1 MVNLLTSM
9 TLVLFFW
16 GVIHGQSALREK
28 VKAGNTHY
36 YSDKYDEALN
46 SYQDALL
53 EDPQSAVAHFNQG
66 DALYKL
72 EKYEE
77 AIESYQKTVASK
89 EIELEALAYFNIGN
103 AYFKQDKLQESIA
116 AYIKA
121 LERDPGDQDAKYN
134 LELARA
140 KLKESADK
148 QQSQPEQQNIEPSDY
163 AKKLLEQAK
172 QLVAQHKYEQ
182 AYQLMVEGEK
192 RDQTVAAFRAFTT
205 RVKDIVDIEKL

>member
-1 MVNLLTSM
+1 MIKFLQYIL
-9 TLVLFFW
+9 LFFYFTA
-16 GVIHGQSALREK
+16 GIFGQSALREK
-28 VKAGNTHY
+28 VQTGNAYY
-36 YSDKYDEALN
+36 YSEKYDDALN

-66 DALYKL
+66 NALYKL

-77 AIESYQKTVASK
+77 AIESFQKSLTSK
-89 EIELEALAYFNIGN
+89 EIALEFLAYFNIGN
-103 AYFKQDKLQESIA
+103 SYFKQDKLQESIA

-121 LERDPGDQDAKYN
+121 LERNPGDQDAKYN

-148 QQSQPEQQNIEPSDY
+148 QQSQPDQQNIEPSDY

-172 QLVAQHKYEQ
+172 QLVAQRKYEQ
-182 AYQLMVEGEK
+182 AYQLMIEGEK
-192 RDQTVAAFRAFTT
+192 QDKTVAAFRVFTM

>member
-1 MVNLLTSM
+1 MLP
-9 TLVLFFW
+9 
-16 GVIHGQSALREK
+16 GQSALREK
-28 VKAGNTHY
+28 VQKGNDHY
-36 YSDKYDEALN
+36 YDEKYDEALT

-53 EDPQSAVAHFNQG
+53 EDPQSTVAHFNQG
-66 DALYKL
+66 NALYKL

-77 AIESYQKTVASK
+77 AIESYQKSLASK
-89 EIELEALAYFNIGN
+89 EISMEALAYFNIGN

-121 LERDPGDQDAKYN
+121 LERNPGDQDTKYN

-148 QQSQPEQQNIEPSDY
+148 QQSQPEQQNIEPSEY
-163 AKKLLEQAK
+163 AKQLLEQAK
-172 QLVAQHKYEQ
+172 QLVAQRKYEQ

-192 RDQTVAAFRAFTT
+192 RDRTVAAFRAFTM
-205 RVKDIVDIEKL
+205 RVKDIVDIDKL